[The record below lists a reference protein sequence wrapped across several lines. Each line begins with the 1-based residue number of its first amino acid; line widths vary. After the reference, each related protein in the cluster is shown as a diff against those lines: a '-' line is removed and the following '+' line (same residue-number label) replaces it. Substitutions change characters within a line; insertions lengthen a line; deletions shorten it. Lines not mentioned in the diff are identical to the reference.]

1 MYYGTLNLL
10 ECCRSLCLGV
20 FQAENFSMFIHRWP
34 IWTIVYRYGSDAN
47 ELGNCMQEVADQMGG
62 ERRVLYAKWRRK
74 STSDESVLRT
84 AQRRGARGRN

>member
-1 MYYGTLNLL
+1 
-10 ECCRSLCLGV
+10 
-20 FQAENFSMFIHRWP
+20 MFIHRWP
-34 IWTIVYRYGSDAN
+34 IWTIVYRYGIDANVASGN